1 MSIYRFKL
9 SSQIT
14 DELNS
19 FVSINKF
26 CIPQDFKDNW
36 DKWVKTKSEIIN
48 IETKRLEK
56 LGYGGDIKEKMY
68 RSARYYLKNKSDNK
82 IKPIKRKKYIRL
94 SKPLRV
100 YMDTHID
107 RIIQS
112 LKPSEGLE
120 LFMNMSEI
128 QQLIKSEMTEKN
140 VNKDEMNNKIKKMYK
155 NRYYIKQK
163 KSD

>member
-1 MSIYRFKL
+1 MSIYRFKF
-9 SSQIT
+9 SSQIM
-14 DELNS
+14 DELIS

-26 CIPQDFKDNW
+26 CVPQDFKENW

-48 IETKRLEK
+48 IEIKRLEK
-56 LGYGGDIKEKMY
+56 LGYKGGVKEKMY
-68 RSARYYLKNKSDNK
+68 RSARYYLKDKSNNKEK
-82 IKPIKRKKYIRL
+82 TVKRKKYIRL
-94 SKPLRV
+94 SKPLKIS
-100 YMDTHID
+100 MDLHID
-107 RIIQS
+107 RIITS

-120 LFMNMSEI
+120 LFINMNGI